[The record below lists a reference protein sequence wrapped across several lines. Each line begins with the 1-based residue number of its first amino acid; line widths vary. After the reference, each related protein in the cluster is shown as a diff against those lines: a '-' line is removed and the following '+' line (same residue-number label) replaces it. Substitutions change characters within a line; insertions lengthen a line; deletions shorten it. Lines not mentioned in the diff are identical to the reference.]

1 MRATHI
7 FIILFRTNLA
17 LKTDAAFMAGYAKK
31 FIAFVMTVLAQFSI
45 VGEVV
50 IFIFM
55 LSIRGFLKRKKNKV
69 GIDFQASF
77 GKYL

>member
-7 FIILFRTNLA
+7 FIILFKTNLA

-50 IFIFM
+50 NFIFM

>member
-1 MRATHI
+1 
-7 FIILFRTNLA
+7 
-17 LKTDAAFMAGYAKK
+17 
-31 FIAFVMTVLAQFSI
+31 MTVLAQSSI

-50 IFIFM
+50 ILIFILF
-55 LSIRGFLKRKKNKV
+55 IRGFSKRKENKV